1 MSEIHKQLKETLLQF
16 RQLQKVRQHHEA
28 LQQRLSEEVK
38 ALGEVQKALKK
49 EEKDVEK
56 LEKTSVRSLFHKML
70 GDREKQIE
78 NERQQYL
85 QVALRY
91 NELSKSIDLIQY
103 ELHILEKKLLDFD
116 RLKLEYR
123 NLMILRE
130 KELMQDDPDI
140 GPELILL
147 HKQIDRGHILKKDIQ
162 EAIRAGREAERILLA
177 MDKELQAARNWG
189 YHDTAG
195 GRGASSYMKHR
206 SIDRAKDL
214 SYRAR
219 HALLLFRR
227 ELEEIFEDA
236 RIRININMDGFNSFT
251 DIFFDNLISDWIIQQ
266 RIGRAM
272 RDVRQVRHQV
282 KTTLQQ
288 LAREKPRLEKEML
301 ALEKK
306 RESMILESEKL

>member
-16 RQLQKVRQHHEA
+16 RQIQKVRQHHEA
-28 LQQRLSEEVK
+28 LRLRLSEEVK
-38 ALGEVQKALKK
+38 ALGEVQKALRK
-49 EEKDVEK
+49 EERDVEK
-56 LEKTSVRSLFHKML
+56 LEKTSVRSLFHQMI

-78 NERQQYL
+78 NERQKYL

-91 NELSKSIDLIQY
+91 NELSKSIDLMQY
-103 ELHILEKKLLDFD
+103 ELHILENKLLDFD
-116 RLKLEYR
+116 RLKKQYR
-123 NLMILRE
+123 DLMILRE
-130 KELMQDDPDI
+130 KELMQSDPDV

-147 HKQIDRGHILKKDIQ
+147 HKQIDRGHMLKKDIK
-162 EAIRAGREAERILLA
+162 EAIKTGREAERILLA

-195 GRGASSYMKHR
+195 GRGSSSYMKHR
-206 SIDRAKDL
+206 SIDQAKDL

-227 ELEEIFEDA
+227 ELEDVFEDA
-236 RIRININMDGFNSFT
+236 RIRININMEGFNSFT

-272 RDVRQVRHQV
+272 RDVRHVRHQV
-282 KTTLQQ
+282 RATLQQ
-288 LAREKPRLEKEML
+288 LTKEQPRLEKEMKT
-301 ALEKK
+301 LEKK